1 MSEERMAFLSDECL
15 LEGCLKRDDVFREGL
30 YRKYAKDLFQC
41 ALRYTG
47 NVEDA
52 EDVLQEAFLLI
63 FERIA
68 QYSGKGSLLAWMR
81 TIVVREA
88 LRLYQKHTVRHRKDI
103 PIEDSPED
111 LSEDVAT
118 QIGSKL
124 DYQCLLRLIQQ
135 LPEGY
140 RIVFNLCEIEGY
152 SYEEAAEM
160 MHCSQANCRS
170 QLSRAKSR
178 LRAQI
183 AALDLK

>member
-1 MSEERMAFLSDECL
+1 MSDGSTAFLSDECL
-15 LEGCLKRDDVFREGL
+15 LEGCLKHDNACREGL
-30 YRKYAKDLFQC
+30 YRKYSKDLFQC

-52 EDVLQEAFLLI
+52 EDVLQESFLLI
-63 FERIA
+63 FERIV
-68 QYSGKGSLLAWMR
+68 QFRGSGSLLGWMR

-88 LRLYQKHTVRHRKDI
+88 LRLYQKHRLRQQRNISID
-103 PIEDSPED
+103 ENPEEQW
-111 LSEDVAT
+111 EDVT
-118 QIGSKL
+118 LPPVDGL
-124 DYQCLLRLIQQ
+124 DYHCLLRLIQE

-140 RIVFNLCEIEGY
+140 RMTFNLCEIEGY

-178 LRAQI
+178 LREQLL
-183 AALDLK
+183 ALNLK

>member
-1 MSEERMAFLSDECL
+1 MSDGNAALSDEYL
-15 LEGCLKRDDVFREGL
+15 LDGCLKRDDACREGL
-30 YRKYAKDLFQC
+30 YRKYSRDLFQC

-47 NVEDA
+47 SVEDA

-68 QYSGKGSLLAWMR
+68 QFRGNGSLLGWMR

-88 LRLYQKHTVRHRKDI
+88 LRLYRKHTLRQQRSI
-103 PIEDSPED
+103 SIEGNPEEQW
-111 LSEDVAT
+111 EDVT
-118 QIGSKL
+118 LPPVSGL
-124 DYQCLLRLIQQ
+124 DYQCLLRMIRE

-140 RIVFNLCEIEGY
+140 RTVFNLCEVEGY

-170 QLSRAKSR
+170 QLFRAKKR
-178 LRAQI
+178 LKEQI
-183 AALDLK
+183 LAMDLK

>member
-1 MSEERMAFLSDECL
+1 MFDGRAALSDEYL
-15 LEGCLKRDDVFREGL
+15 LEGCLKRDNACREGL
-30 YRKYAKDLFQC
+30 YRKYSRDLFQC

-63 FERIA
+63 FERVA
-68 QYSGKGSLLAWMR
+68 QFRGNGSLLSWMR

-88 LRLYQKHTVRHRKDI
+88 LRLYRKHTVRQQRNVS
-103 PIEDSPED
+103 IEGSPEEQW
-111 LSEDVAT
+111 EDVT
-118 QIGSKL
+118 LPPVNQL
-124 DYQCLLRLIQQ
+124 DYQCLLHMIQE

-140 RIVFNLCEIEGY
+140 RMVFNLCEIEGY

-170 QLSRAKSR
+170 QLFRAKNR
-178 LRAQI
+178 LREQI
-183 AALDLK
+183 LALDLK

>member
-1 MSEERMAFLSDECL
+1 MSDGRAALSDEYL
-15 LEGCLKRDDVFREGL
+15 LEGCLKRDEASREGL
-30 YRKYAKDLFQC
+30 YRKYSRDLFQC

-68 QYSGKGSLLAWMR
+68 QFRGKGSLLAWMR
-81 TIVVREA
+81 TVVVREA
-88 LRLYQKHTVRHRKDI
+88 LRLYRKHTVRQQRNVS
-103 PIEDSPED
+103 IEGSPEEQW
-111 LSEDVAT
+111 EDVT
-118 QIGSKL
+118 LPPVSQL
-124 DYQCLLRLIQQ
+124 DYQRLLCMVQD

-140 RIVFNLCEIEGY
+140 RMAFNLCEIEGY

-178 LRAQI
+178 LREQI
-183 AALDLK
+183 LALDLK